1 MDNDTSKKQ
10 WIPALDGLR
19 AFALFCV
26 LIHHFN
32 VEAIG
37 QWALGNVGVAVFFC
51 LSGFLVYATLDNDKQ
66 RYGSISYERY
76 LRRRVLRIWP
86 LYFFIIGVALLA
98 TWVWTDQPMTKQSVL
113 PLFLFSLNFQLA
125 HWQEWP
131 FYAGLAPLWSI
142 AVEQQFYIL
151 APLLYV
157 LLNSRFQAVGVV
169 VLMVFANLL
178 RAWVALNE
186 THVGN
191 GGIYYLSY
199 TYLDV
204 FVAGAV
210 LAHWHARKTIPV
222 FLKTGVS
229 YARDTVYLLLTLCLL
244 VAVIRWWGLSIFQ
257 AYNAYTLIPYM
268 LLPLVTMLI
277 LNVAVSGDRFG
288 FARLLSLKP
297 IRALGIWSFAGY
309 VVHLPIFY
317 LMIPYVL
324 PKDAQGH
331 VHNGILTNVMLM
343 GLVVVVAA
351 TLHKA
356 IEQPF
361 LNMKYRLA
369 AAPYGT
375 SATRRDIPWVSFMVV
390 GLVISGIFFSYMR
403 MTG

>member
-1 MDNDTSKKQ
+1 MDNDTAHKR
-10 WIPALDGLR
+10 WIPGLDGLR
-19 AFALFCV
+19 AFALLCV
-26 LIHHFN
+26 LVHHFN
-32 VEAIG
+32 VEAVG

-66 RYGSISYERY
+66 RYGAISYERY

-86 LYFFIIGVALLA
+86 LYFFVIAVALLA
-98 TWVWTDQPMTKQSVL
+98 TWLWTDQTITAPSVM

-157 LLNSRFQAVGVV
+157 LINSRFQVVGVV
-169 VLMVFANLL
+169 VLVVLANLL

-191 GGIYYLSY
+191 GGLYYLSY

-204 FVAGAV
+204 FVAGAL
-210 LAHWHARKTIPV
+210 LAHWHARKTIPA
-222 FLKTGVS
+222 LIKTGVS
-229 YARDTVYLLLTLCLL
+229 YVRDTVYLLLTLCLL

-257 AYNAYTLIPYM
+257 AYNHYTLIPYM
-268 LLPLVTMLI
+268 LLPVVTMLI
-277 LNVAVSGDRFG
+277 LNMVVLGDRFG
-288 FARLLSLKP
+288 LTQLLSLKP

-317 LMIPYVL
+317 LMIHYVL
-324 PKDAQGH
+324 PKDALGH
-331 VHNGILTNVMLM
+331 VHNGLGANVMLM

-351 TLHKA
+351 ALHKA
-356 IEQPF
+356 VEQPF

-369 AAPYGT
+369 TPPSG
-375 SATRRDIPWVSFMVV
+375 SGITRRDIPWVSFMVV
-390 GLVISGIFFSYMR
+390 GLVTCGIFFSYLR
-403 MTG
+403 ING